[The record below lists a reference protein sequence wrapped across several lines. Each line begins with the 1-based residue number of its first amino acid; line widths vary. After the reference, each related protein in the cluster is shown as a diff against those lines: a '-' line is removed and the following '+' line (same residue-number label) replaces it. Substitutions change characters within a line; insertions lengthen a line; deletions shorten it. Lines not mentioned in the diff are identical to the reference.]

1 MGELNKILNS
11 DAFKSTKGILKCVI
25 GKDMDGKE
33 VIFDL
38 RKAPH
43 VLITGDDANKN
54 TKYILA
60 IIESLASVSTDKC
73 LALALIN
80 MESSLEK
87 YNSYLY
93 SKASLNDTLEAIYNE
108 MENRY
113 EALSKA
119 GKRSIEDYNDSEV
132 CQKMKYIVAVINGYD
147 KLIISESTDEDL
159 VLRIA
164 QKSRAVGIHLII
176 SAQNNVLP
184 NYLLCNLP
192 TQINSSLYSNITMQ
206 EPKEIQVIE

>member
-108 MENRY
+108 MENQITEELEEQLFMFGY
-113 EALSKA
+113 IVGTELSNEVNLSK
-119 GKRSIEDYNDSEV
+119 
-132 CQKMKYIVAVINGYD
+132 
-147 KLIISESTDEDL
+147 
-159 VLRIA
+159 
-164 QKSRAVGIHLII
+164 
-176 SAQNNVLP
+176 
-184 NYLLCNLP
+184 
-192 TQINSSLYSNITMQ
+192 
-206 EPKEIQVIE
+206 